1 MSETTPSSYLTIRF
15 EGPEI
20 KPGRMRLDDFVQAAK
35 EFSVCAKRVA
45 LALHQT
51 PSTAKGRRADEVVT
65 ALSLD
70 LVGFTHG
77 SPAAVA
83 YLERSPGQSLME
95 PFEQDLGE
103 LTYKTLVEGIDSVAN
118 GGDALPQGFDLG
130 VLMKLR
136 DMGKLFGKGVTSMK
150 FTLNHRAK
158 PVVAIYDQAKCQRI
172 RDRISKPEAQ
182 LQTITGRLE
191 MADFK
196 ETCRALRIHPP
207 VGLPV
212 ECTFPESLSTE
223 VKECITQ
230 HVKVSGRMEYK
241 PSGEPHNLEITDIEP
256 IEVTVECE
264 SSNSTVPWTYGFW
277 ENPTAEEYANRQG
290 VKPIQD
296 FSTIFGAGKD
306 EDWDGFEDELK
317 KWRTERTAE

>member
-1 MSETTPSSYLTIRF
+1 MSETTPTAYLTIRF
-15 EGPEI
+15 EGPDV
-20 KPGRMRLDDFVQAAK
+20 KPGRMRLDDFIQAAK

-136 DMGKLFGKGVTSMK
+136 DMGKLFGKGVTSMQ

-158 PVVAIYDQAKCQRI
+158 PVVAVYDQAKCQRI
-172 RDRISKPEAQ
+172 RERISKPEAQ
-182 LQTITGRLE
+182 LMTISGRLL

-196 ETCRALRIHPP
+196 ETGHALRIHPA
-207 VGLPV
+207 VGVPIS
-212 ECTFPESLSTE
+212 CKFPDSLSAE
-223 VKECITQ
+223 VEENIRQYVEVTGQ
-230 HVKVSGRMEYK
+230 MEYSS
-241 PSGEPHNLEITDIEP
+241 SGGQRCLAISNLERVEAPTES
-256 IEVTVECE
+256 VTAEA
-264 SSNSTVPWTYGFW
+264 SPSWTYNFW
-277 ENPTAEEYANRQG
+277 ENPSAEEYASRQG
-290 VKPIQD
+290 VKPITN

-317 KWRTERTAE
+317 KWRAERIAE